1 MIKFTDDFIN
11 EANYLYQLAEK
22 ISDLSLA
29 YLDPSEDKLV
39 IKRLND
45 IFKSKFNQAVDYLGD
60 GYHRSRLVPAL
71 KNYLIGLSYLNNDL
85 AVNEF
90 LDGINLD

>member
-1 MIKFTDDFIN
+1 MIKFTDEFIN
-11 EANYLYQLAEK
+11 EANYLYRLADEF
-22 ISDLSLA
+22 SDLSIN
-29 YLDPSEDKLV
+29 YLDEPEDKLF
-39 IKRLND
+39 IKRLDD
-45 IFKSKFNQAVDYLGD
+45 IFKARFNRVVDYLGD
-60 GYHRSRLVPAL
+60 GYHRSRLIPAL

>member
-1 MIKFTDDFIN
+1 MIKFTDEFIK
-11 EANYLYQLAEK
+11 EANYLYRLADEF
-22 ISDLSLA
+22 SDLSIN
-29 YLDPSEDKLV
+29 YLDEPEDKLF
-39 IKRLND
+39 IKRLDD
-45 IFKSKFNQAVDYLGD
+45 IFKARFNRVVDYLGD
-60 GYHRSRLVPAL
+60 EYHRSRLIPAL

>member
-1 MIKFTDDFIN
+1 MIKFTDEFIK
-11 EANYLYQLAEK
+11 EANYLYRLADEF
-22 ISDLSLA
+22 SDLSTN
-29 YLDPSEDKLV
+29 YLDEPEDKLF
-39 IKRLND
+39 IKRLDD
-45 IFKSKFNQAVDYLGD
+45 IFKARFNRVVDYLGD
-60 GYHRSRLVPAL
+60 GYHRSRLIPAL